1 VLTVSTS
8 IPPSGEQWTIRSG
21 DLEVVVVEVGGG
33 LRTFTDAGRDVLWG
47 YGEQEECH
55 AGRGQLLMPWPNRI
69 ADGRYDRDGET
80 RQLALSEPARHNAI
94 HGLVRWATWSLLEHG
109 EDHLTVG
116 YRLHPQ
122 QGWSWTLDLRV
133 TYRLDA
139 QGLTVRPHARNV
151 GTGDAPFG
159 FGVHPYVT
167 AGEARVDELE
177 LTVPAASSLQVD
189 PERLLP
195 VGTQPVDGGPHDW
208 RDGRLLGGA
217 ELDTA
222 FTDVT
227 PDADGRWRV
236 RLRHPGIGGAVTV
249 WADAGAYPW
258 LQVFTGDSLP
268 EPLRRTSGVAVEP
281 MTCPPDAFRSG
292 QDLVVLAPG
301 QEFEGDWGISPA

>member
-1 VLTVSTS
+1 VLKVSTS

-21 DLEVVVVEVGGG
+21 DLEAVVVEVGGG

-47 YGEQEECH
+47 YGEQQECH

-69 ADGRYDRDGET
+69 ADGRYDRDGKT

-94 HGLVRWATWSLLEHG
+94 HGLVRWATWSVIEHG

-133 TYRLDA
+133 AYRLDA
-139 QGLTVRPHARNV
+139 EGLTVRPHARNV

-189 PERLLP
+189 TERLLP

-208 RDGRLLGGA
+208 RDGGLLGGA

-222 FTDVT
+222 FTDVI
-227 PDADGRWRV
+227 PYADGRWRV
-236 RLRHPGIGGAVTV
+236 RLRHPGTGRAVTV

-301 QEFEGDWGISPA
+301 QEFEGDWGISPT

>member
-1 VLTVSTS
+1 MVSTS

-21 DLEVVVVEVGGG
+21 DLEAVVVEVGGG
-33 LRTFTDAGRDVLWG
+33 LRTFTDAGRDVRWG

-80 RQLALSEPARHNAI
+80 RQLALSEPARRNAI

-133 TYRLDA
+133 AYQLDA
-139 QGLTVRPHARNV
+139 EGLTVRPHARNV

-177 LTVPAASSLQVD
+177 LTVPAGSSLQVD

-195 VGTQPVDGGPHDW
+195 LGTQPVDGGPHDW
-208 RDGRLLGGA
+208 RDGGLLGGA

-222 FTDVT
+222 FTDVI
-227 PDADGRWRV
+227 PYADGRWRV
-236 RLRHPGIGGAVTV
+236 RLRHPGTGRAVTV
-249 WADAGAYPW
+249 WADAEAYPW

-301 QEFEGDWGISPA
+301 QEFEGDWGITPA